1 MEFRFETDYNLEALT
16 AMAEG
21 LRMTVRRKRSRRT
34 RIFAG
39 IVLAIGLV
47 STALRIISLE
57 PLRARNLL
65 VPLAMLCVIYVS
77 FQEDLLNGRVAKRNV
92 LPGTEH
98 ASCVFGEDGYTV
110 KTSVTES
117 KFSYSQILASAELPR
132 YIVLALSNNQAQ
144 AFDKERISGGTIE
157 EFCAFLADKTG
168 KPVQLINK

>member
-39 IVLAIGLV
+39 IILAIGFV

-65 VPLAMLCVIYVS
+65 VPLAMLCVIYAS
-77 FQEDLLNGRVAKRNV
+77 FQEDQLNGRVAKRNV

-98 ASCVFGEDGYTV
+98 ASCVFKDDGYTI

-117 KFSYSQILASAELPR
+117 RFLYSQILASAELPR
-132 YIVLALSNNQAQ
+132 YLVLALSGNQAQ
-144 AFDKERISGGTIE
+144 VFDKESMSGGTIE
-157 EFCAFLADKTG
+157 EFRAFLAD
-168 KPVQLINK
+168 